1 VTDAISVAIGAS
13 AQRLIN
19 AIAADRMQLSS
30 V

>member
-13 AQRLIN
+13 AQPLIN